1 MASVYGYGIK
11 TATGPLKY
19 HLMTTHLGE
28 WIEECEKLDITI
40 TGKQAQEAIAKY
52 KGVSIQQQ
60 TEACMPFSKN
70 NLLDAI
76 ANFIVVT
83 NQVFF
88 IYLLLSRFLTSN

>member
-1 MASVYGYGIK
+1 
-11 TATGPLKY
+11 
-19 HLMTTHLGE
+19 MTTHLGE

-60 TEACMPFSKN
+60 TEARMPFSKN
-70 NLLDAI
+70 NFLDAI

-83 NQVFF
+83 NQVFLF
-88 IYLLLSRFLTSN
+88 IYSFSKFLASNLFL

>member
-1 MASVYGYGIK
+1 
-11 TATGPLKY
+11 
-19 HLMTTHLGE
+19 MTTHLGE

-52 KGVSIQQQ
+52 KGVSIYQQ
-60 TEACMPFSKN
+60 TKAHMPFSKN
-70 NLLDAI
+70 NFLNAI

-88 IYLLLSRFLTSN
+88 IYLLFFRFLTSN